1 MKYYERWWHE
11 SLSTRRDDFTQWLTL
26 SDPSSR
32 AAVMARVEAAHE
44 APGQPVSVLEC
55 GPGIYIDHGLYWA
68 DRPWVQYQ
76 AVDVTPQIV
85 DEGRARGLDV
95 REGSIE
101 ALPFGDDAI
110 DVVYCRHVLEHLPS
124 YRQALSEMWR
134 VCRREAV
141 AVLWRVNEQGPE
153 DEILFDTVPDVPA
166 TFHNRYSPA
175 AISAY
180 LDARGIEHTWTR
192 PAVDW
197 VLILRKGQP
206 PA

>member
-11 SLSTRRDDFTQWLTL
+11 SLSTRRPEFVSWLAQ

-32 AAVMARVEAAHE
+32 AAVAARVDAAHE
-44 APGQPVSVLEC
+44 ATGQPVSVLEC
-55 GPGIYIDHGLYWA
+55 GPGIYLDHGLYWHE
-68 DRPWVQYQ
+68 RPYVRYQ

-85 DEGRARGLDV
+85 ADGVAQGLDV
-95 REGSIE
+95 REGSVE
-101 ALPFGDDAI
+101 ALPFADASV
-110 DVVYCRHVLEHLPS
+110 DLVYCRHVLEHLPS

-134 VCRREAV
+134 VCGREAV
-141 AVLWRVNEQGPE
+141 AVLWRVHEHGPD
-153 DEILFDTVPDVPA
+153 DEILFDTVPDVPQ
-166 TFHNRYSPA
+166 TYHNRYSLK

-197 VLILRKGQP
+197 VLVMRKG
-206 PA
+206 